1 MSKAYRTVPAEEVLA
16 RLSPERRARVNARTL
31 ELLAEEI
38 GLADL
43 RRLKGVTQ
51 EHLARKLGS
60 RQVQVSRL
68 ENRDD
73 LKLST
78 LERYFAALGAKLEI
92 FAFFP
97 DSGPFRLA
105 RDRKR
110 PSSRGRSGPTIA
122 AVKRKR
128 RRKS

>member
-1 MSKAYRTVPAEEVLA
+1 MSREYRTVPAEEVLA

-51 EHLARKLGS
+51 EHVARKLGS

-68 ENRDD
+68 EKRDD

-97 DSGPFRLA
+97 DCGPFRLA
-105 RDRKR
+105 RVGRRPLGRGRKR
-110 PSSRGRSGPTIA
+110 APAIS
-122 AVKRKR
+122 VKRKGR
-128 RRKS
+128 REA

>member
-1 MSKAYRTVPAEEVLA
+1 MSKTYRTIPAEEVVA
-16 RLSPERRARVNARTL
+16 SLSAERRARVNARTL

-43 RRLKGVTQ
+43 RKLKGVTQ
-51 EHLARKLGS
+51 EHVARKLGS

-68 ENRDD
+68 EKRDD

-78 LERYFAALGAKLEI
+78 LERYFAALGARLEI
-92 FAFFP
+92 FAIFP

-105 RDRKR
+105 RVRKS
-110 PSSRGRSGPTIA
+110 PSRRGRRGTPLP
-122 AVKRKR
+122 AVKRKSQ
-128 RRKS
+128 RKA